1 MRIRAVQV
9 ILVLDMVF
17 RVIVVL
23 QSMELGI
30 KMMWV

>member
-9 ILVLDMVF
+9 MLVLDMVF

-30 KMMWV
+30 KMM